1 MATKVRERQR
11 GRQFLA
17 SIALLFAGWLSRGDR
32 CRWGEYVSITAYAEW
47 ERPTAYCL

>member
-1 MATKVRERQR
+1 MQSERKTKRETV
-11 GRQFLA
+11 LA